1 MVYGES
7 VAAWVITVVVG
18 GIVFNGV
25 VVVVVWSMV
34 GATLGFV
41 ISASMG
47 VDDIVVG
54 TMVVGVVVVLAVG
67 SSAAFGSMIG

>member
-54 TMVVGVVVVLAVG
+54 AMVVGVVVVLAVG